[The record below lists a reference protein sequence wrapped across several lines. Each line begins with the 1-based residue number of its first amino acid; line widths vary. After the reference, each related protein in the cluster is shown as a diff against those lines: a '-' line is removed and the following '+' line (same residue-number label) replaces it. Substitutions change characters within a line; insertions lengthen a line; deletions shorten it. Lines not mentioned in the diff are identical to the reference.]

1 MVMWRALREKKEKVE
16 RLSVLALECLGWCE
30 VDVNIHMFFAGYS
43 SGLVG
48 PDNLPL
54 LLKLKEQKKMNQ
66 STSSNRASEIPD

>member
-1 MVMWRALREKKEKVE
+1 MQ
-16 RLSVLALECLGWCE
+16 